1 MRVWE
6 GKTPSGSTFDT
17 IFTDCRIVNT
27 PAKGAYAVLNFSLV
41 QGEDGR
47 PGQRTARCGTF
58 AEVEDAFAV
67 ARQEAERDLARRR
80 SEQTQPFATVIELL
94 DTEWGYDVR
103 QDFLVVSRYWVHD
116 RAPATLAP

>member
-1 MRVWE
+1 
-6 GKTPSGSTFDT
+6 
-17 IFTDCRIVNT
+17 
-27 PAKGAYAVLNFSLV
+27 
-41 QGEDGR
+41 
-47 PGQRTARCGTF
+47 
-58 AEVEDAFAV
+58 VEDAFAV